1 MKPKDCLFTYA
12 LFHSA
17 NIFSNF
23 DGGSGE
29 GRREKIDQHLAG
41 FKPQTLLLMQRL
53 LYHWATTQLIESLVW
68 FPLVSV
74 VSKCSHQLTCSAF
87 PQGAFPFQIL
97 GFRED
102 ESTDARHAKSET
114 DQSLDKVNKGTL
126 VWGLKG
132 SYKSFRRVILPYHN
146 YLAVGEWWE
155 RRSDFFL
162 SEERREEGKY
172 LSWVRIFLVRI
183 FFYNPAKVVVHPYL
197 GCEEPYDWSSSR
209 ADLRFKWR
217 ILDN

>member
-1 MKPKDCLFTYA
+1 MLYFIQLT
-12 LFHSA
+12 
-17 NIFSNF
+17 FSQTLM
-23 DGGSGE
+23 GSGE

-53 LYHWATTQLIESLVW
+53 LYHWATTQLIKSLVC

-74 VSKCSHQLTCSAF
+74 VSKCSRQLTCSAF

-114 DQSLDKVNKGTL
+114 EPKYLQSLDKVNKGTL
-126 VWGLKG
+126 AWGLKG

-155 RRSDFFL
+155 RRSEFFSRRNEGREANDHGFKSRQSL
-162 SEERREEGKY
+162 SRSY
-172 LSWVRIFLVRI
+172 LFLQSCKSGGASLLRMRGTIWWVI
-183 FFYNPAKVVVHPYL
+183 
-197 GCEEPYDWSSSR
+197 
-209 ADLRFKWR
+209 
-217 ILDN
+217 